1 MSYDRLSTR
10 FQQINKR
17 AGKVVTITTA

>member
-1 MSYDRLSTR
+1 MSSDRLSTR